1 MSCTE
6 RVLILPKQNKNIAL
20 SYILPLILVIG
31 FYALFRVSILP
42 YIYTQQAQHQLLTV
56 NNQTAEIYWKEPDLL
71 ADKKYPAI
79 IFLHGIQKDKQGA
92 KAFVR
97 SGLLN
102 EYSKKNFFSF
112 AVSMSGYGESS
123 GKSDFCGKASQTN
136 LVQAINFARSQPHVD
151 PNKVAVVGIS
161 CGASIANVVAN
172 SGKINALIL
181 VSGFYDFKGMYAEW
195 SSHTR
200 TLPSNVMSEINES
213 ITTEKNIETA
223 SAARSSLPISSQYP
237 PTLILVSA
245 KDPIVDPKQSIH
257 LHQLLDGK
265 GIPNTLELIQDAKHP
280 VPANVWKT
288 KSDSFLEKTLNMEI
302 K

>member
-1 MSCTE
+1 MLS
-6 RVLILPKQNKNIAL
+6 KQKKNIAL
-20 SYILPLILVIG
+20 SYILPLISVIG
-31 FYALFRVSILP
+31 FYAFFRVSILP
-42 YIYTQQAQHQLLTV
+42 YIYTKQAQHQLLKT
-56 NNQTAEIYWKEPDLL
+56 NNQTTEFYWKEPDLL
-71 ADKKYPAI
+71 ANKKYPAI

-102 EYSKKNFFSF
+102 EYSKKNFFSL

-123 GKSDFCGKASQTN
+123 GKSDFCGKASQNN
-136 LVQAINFARSQPHVD
+136 LIQAINFARSQPHVD

-195 SSHTR
+195 NSNTR
-200 TLPSNVMSEINES
+200 ILPSNVINEINES
-213 ITTEKNIETA
+213 IATEKNIETA

-237 PTLILVSA
+237 PTLILVGG
-245 KDPIVDPKQSIH
+245 KDPIIDPKQSIQ
-257 LHQLLDGK
+257 LHQLLDSK
-265 GIPNTLELIQDAKHP
+265 GIPNTLELIQRDGSG
-280 VPANVWKT
+280 N
-288 KSDSFLEKTLNMEI
+288 LNNSY

>member
-1 MSCTE
+1 M
-6 RVLILPKQNKNIAL
+6 LPKKKKNIAL
-20 SYILPLILVIG
+20 CYILPLILVIG
-31 FYALFRVSILP
+31 FYIFFRVSILP
-42 YIYTQQAQHQLLTV
+42 YIYTKQAQHQLLTA
-56 NNQTAEIYWKEPDLL
+56 NNQTTEIYWKEPDLL

-102 EYSKKNFFSF
+102 EYSKKNFFSV

-123 GKSDFCGKASQTN
+123 GKSDFCGKASQNN
-136 LVQAINFARSQPHVD
+136 LLLAINFARSQPHVD

-161 CGASIANVVAN
+161 CGASIANVVAD

-181 VSGFYDFKGMYAEW
+181 VSGFYDFKGMYAQW
-195 SSHTR
+195 RSNTR
-200 TLPSNVMSEINES
+200 PLPSNVMEEINQT
-213 ITTEKNIETA
+213 IATDKNIETA
-223 SAARSSLPISSQYP
+223 SEVRSSLPISSQYP
-237 PTLILVSA
+237 PTLILVGT
-245 KDPIVDPKQSIH
+245 KDPIVDPKQSIQ
-257 LHQLLDGK
+257 LHQLLDNK
-265 GIPNTLELIQDAKHP
+265 GIPNTLELIQDTKHP

-288 KSDSFLEKTLNMEI
+288 RIQIFLENTLNVKI

>member
-1 MSCTE
+1 M
-6 RVLILPKQNKNIAL
+6 LPKKKKNIAL

-42 YIYTQQAQHQLLTV
+42 YIYTKQAEHQLLTA
-56 NNQTAEIYWKEPDLL
+56 NNQTTEIYWKEPDLL

-102 EYSKKNFFSF
+102 EYSKKNFFTV

-123 GKSDFCGKASQTN
+123 GKSDFCGKDSQNN
-136 LVQAINFARSQPHVD
+136 LIQAINFARLQPNVD

-195 SSHTR
+195 SSNTR
-200 TLPSNVMSEINES
+200 TLPSNVMNEINES
-213 ITTEKNIETA
+213 ITAENNIEME

-237 PTLILVSA
+237 PTLILVST
-245 KDPIVDPKQSIH
+245 KDPIVDPKQSIQ
-257 LHQLLDGK
+257 LHQLLDSK

-280 VPANVWKT
+280 VPANVGKT
-288 KSDSFLEKTLNMEI
+288 KSDSFLENTLNINI

>member
-1 MSCTE
+1 M
-6 RVLILPKQNKNIAL
+6 LPKQNKNIAL

-245 KDPIVDPKQSIH
+245 KDPIVVPKQSIH

>member
-1 MSCTE
+1 MPLNKKK
-6 RVLILPKQNKNIAL
+6 VLF
-20 SYILPLILVIG
+20 YIFPLILVIG
-31 FYALFRVSILP
+31 FYVFFRISILP
-42 YIYTQQAQHQLLTV
+42 YIYTKQAQHQLLTA
-56 NNQTAEIYWKEPDLL
+56 NNQITEIYWKEPELL
-71 ADKKYPAI
+71 ANKKYPAI

-102 EYSKKNFFSF
+102 EYSKKNFFSV

-123 GKSDFCGKASQTN
+123 GKSDFCGKASQNN
-136 LVQAINFARSQPHVD
+136 LVQAINFARSQPHVE

-181 VSGFYDFKGMYAEW
+181 VSGFYDFKGMYAQW
-195 SSHTR
+195 SSNAR
-200 TLPSNVMSEINES
+200 TLPSNVMEEINES
-213 ITTEKNIETA
+213 IATEKNIETA

-237 PTLILVSA
+237 PTLILVGT
-245 KDPIVDPKQSIH
+245 KDPIVDPKQSTQ
-257 LHQLLDGK
+257 LHQLLDNK

-280 VPANVWKT
+280 VPVNVWKS
-288 KSDSFLEKTLNMEI
+288 KSDSFLENTLNMEV
-302 K
+302 KR

>member
-1 MSCTE
+1 M
-6 RVLILPKQNKNIAL
+6 LPKQKKNIAL
-20 SYILPLILVIG
+20 CYILPLILVIG
-31 FYALFRVSILP
+31 IYALLRLSILP
-42 YIYTQQAQHQLLTV
+42 YIYTQQAQHQLLTA
-56 NNQTAEIYWKEPDLL
+56 NNQITEIYWKEPDLL

-200 TLPSNVMSEINES
+200 TLPSNVMKEINES
-213 ITTEKNIETA
+213 INNEKNVETA

-280 VPANVWKT
+280 VPANVWKI

>member
-1 MSCTE
+1 M
-6 RVLILPKQNKNIAL
+6 LPKQNKNIAL

-42 YIYTQQAQHQLLTV
+42 YIYTKQAQHQLLTV

-213 ITTEKNIETA
+213 INTEKNIETV

-265 GIPNTLELIQDAKHP
+265 GIPNTLELIQNAKHP
-280 VPANVWKT
+280 VPANMWKT
-288 KSDSFLEKTLNMEI
+288 KSDSFLENTLNI
-302 K
+302 KLSEK

>member
-1 MSCTE
+1 M
-6 RVLILPKQNKNIAL
+6 LPKQKKNIVL

-31 FYALFRVSILP
+31 IYAFFRVSILP
-42 YIYTQQAQHQLLTV
+42 YIYTQQAQHQLLTA
-56 NNQTAEIYWKEPDLL
+56 NNQTTEIYWKEPDLL

-102 EYSKKNFFSF
+102 EYSKKNFFSV

-200 TLPSNVMSEINES
+200 ILTTNVMNEINES
-213 ITTEKNIETA
+213 IAAEKNIETA
-223 SAARSSLPISSQYP
+223 SSARSSLPISSQYP
-237 PTLILVSA
+237 PTLILVDT
-245 KDPIVDPKQSIH
+245 KDPIVDPKQSIQ
-257 LHQLLDGK
+257 LHQLLDSK

-288 KSDSFLEKTLNMEI
+288 KSDKFLEKTLSVKI

>member
-1 MSCTE
+1 MLS
-6 RVLILPKQNKNIAL
+6 KQKKNIAL
-20 SYILPLILVIG
+20 SYILPLISVIG
-31 FYALFRVSILP
+31 FYAFFRVSILP
-42 YIYTQQAQHQLLTV
+42 YIYTKQAQHQLLKT
-56 NNQTAEIYWKEPDLL
+56 NNQTTEIYWKEPDLL
-71 ADKKYPAI
+71 ANKKYPAI

-102 EYSKKNFFSF
+102 EYSKKNFFSL

-123 GKSDFCGKASQTN
+123 GKSDFCGKASQNN
-136 LVQAINFARSQPHVD
+136 LIQAINFARSQPHVD

-265 GIPNTLELIQDAKHP
+265 SIPNTLELIQDAKHP

>member
-1 MSCTE
+1 M
-6 RVLILPKQNKNIAL
+6 LPKQNKNIAL

-288 KSDSFLEKTLNMEI
+288 KSDSFLEKALNMEI

>member
-1 MSCTE
+1 M
-6 RVLILPKQNKNIAL
+6 LPKQKKNIAL
-20 SYILPLILVIG
+20 CYILPLILVIG
-31 FYALFRVSILP
+31 IYALLRLSILP
-42 YIYTQQAQHQLLTV
+42 YIYTQQAQHQLLTA
-56 NNQTAEIYWKEPDLL
+56 NNQITEIYWKEPDLL

-92 KAFVR
+92 KVFVR

-123 GKSDFCGKASQTN
+123 GKSDFCGKASQNN

-195 SSHTR
+195 SSNTK
-200 TLPSNVMSEINES
+200 TLPSNVMKEINES
-213 ITTEKNIETA
+213 INTEKNIATA

-288 KSDSFLEKTLNMEI
+288 KSDSFLEKILNMEI

>member
-1 MSCTE
+1 M
-6 RVLILPKQNKNIAL
+6 LPKKKKNIAL
-20 SYILPLILVIG
+20 CYILPLILVIG
-31 FYALFRVSILP
+31 FYVFFRVSILP
-42 YIYTQQAQHQLLTV
+42 YNYTQQAQHQLLTA
-56 NNQTAEIYWKEPDLL
+56 NNQTTEIYWKEPDLL

-102 EYSKKNFFSF
+102 EYSKKNFFSV

-123 GKSDFCGKASQTN
+123 GKSDFCGKASQNN

-151 PNKVAVVGIS
+151 PKKVAVVGIS

-181 VSGFYDFKGMYAEW
+181 VSGFYNFKGMYAQW
-195 SSHTR
+195 SSNTR
-200 TLPSNVMSEINES
+200 TLPSNVMKEINQT
-213 ITTEKNIETA
+213 IAAEKNNA

-237 PTLILVSA
+237 HTLILVGS
-245 KDPIVDPKQSIH
+245 KDPIVDPKQSIQ
-257 LHQLLDGK
+257 LHQLLDLK
-265 GIPNTLELIQDAKHP
+265 GIPNTLELIQGTKHP
-280 VPANVWKT
+280 VPVNVWKT
-288 KSDSFLEKTLNMEI
+288 KSDIFLKNLFTL
-302 K
+302 

>member
-1 MSCTE
+1 M
-6 RVLILPKQNKNIAL
+6 LPKQNKNIAL

-31 FYALFRVSILP
+31 FYALLRLSILP
-42 YIYTQQAQHQLLTV
+42 YIYTQQAQHQLLTA
-56 NNQTAEIYWKEPDLL
+56 NNQITEIYWKEPDLL

-172 SGKINALIL
+172 SDKINALIL

-200 TLPSNVMSEINES
+200 TLPSNVMKEINES
-213 ITTEKNIETA
+213 INTEKNIETA

-237 PTLILVSA
+237 PTLILVAS
-245 KDPIVDPKQSIH
+245 KDPIVDPKQSVQ
-257 LHQLLDGK
+257 LHQLLDSK
-265 GIPNTLELIQDAKHP
+265 AMPNTLEFIQDAKHP

-288 KSDSFLEKTLNMEI
+288 KSDSFLENTLNI
-302 K
+302 KN

>member
-1 MSCTE
+1 M
-6 RVLILPKQNKNIAL
+6 LPKQNKNIAL

-42 YIYTQQAQHQLLTV
+42 YIYTKQAQHQLLTV

-200 TLPSNVMSEINES
+200 TLPSNVMKEINES
-213 ITTEKNIETA
+213 INTEKNIETA
-223 SAARSSLPISSQYP
+223 SAARSSLPISSHYP
-237 PTLILVSA
+237 PTLILVST
-245 KDPIVDPKQSIH
+245 KDPIVDPKQSIQ
-257 LHQLLDGK
+257 LHQLLDSK
-265 GIPNTLELIQDAKHP
+265 GIPNTVELIQDAKHP
-280 VPANVWKT
+280 VPANVWKI

>member
-1 MSCTE
+1 M
-6 RVLILPKQNKNIAL
+6 LPKKKKNITL

-31 FYALFRVSILP
+31 FYAFFRVSILP
-42 YIYTQQAQHQLLTV
+42 YIYTKQAQHQLLIA
-56 NNQTAEIYWKEPDLL
+56 NNQTTEIYWKEPDLL

-123 GKSDFCGKASQTN
+123 GKSDFCGKTSQNN
-136 LVQAINFARSQPHVD
+136 LIQAINFARSQPHVD
-151 PNKVAVVGIS
+151 PNKVTVVGIS

-181 VSGFYDFKGMYAEW
+181 VSGFYDFKGMYAQW
-195 SSHTR
+195 SSNTR
-200 TLPSNVMSEINES
+200 TLPSNVMNEINES
-213 ITTEKNIETA
+213 ISAEKNTETA

-237 PTLILVSA
+237 PTLILVSI
-245 KDPIVDPKQSIH
+245 KDPIVDPKQSVQ
-257 LHQLLDGK
+257 LHQLLDLR

-280 VPANVWKT
+280 VPTNVWKT
-288 KSDSFLEKTLNMEI
+288 KSDSFLENALNI
-302 K
+302 KIK

>member
-1 MSCTE
+1 M
-6 RVLILPKQNKNIAL
+6 LPKQKKNIAL
-20 SYILPLILVIG
+20 SYILLLILVIG
-31 FYALFRVSILP
+31 FYAFFRVSILP
-42 YIYTQQAQHQLLTV
+42 YIYIKQAEHQLLTA
-56 NNQTAEIYWKEPDLL
+56 NNQTTEIYWKGPELL

-102 EYSKKNFFSF
+102 EYSKKNFFSV

-123 GKSDFCGKASQTN
+123 GKSDFCGKASQNN
-136 LVQAINFARSQPHVD
+136 LVQAINFARSQPLVD

-181 VSGFYDFKGMYAEW
+181 VSGFYNFKGMYAQW
-195 SSHTR
+195 SSNTR
-200 TLPSNVMSEINES
+200 TLPSNVMNEINES
-213 ITTEKNIETA
+213 IATEKNIETV

-257 LHQLLDGK
+257 LHQLLDSK

-280 VPANVWKT
+280 VPTNVWKT
-288 KSDSFLEKTLNMEI
+288 KIDNFFENALSLKI

>member
-1 MSCTE
+1 MLHSSF
-6 RVLILPKQNKNIAL
+6 NF
-20 SYILPLILVIG
+20 SYWFLC
-31 FYALFRVSILP
+31 LFRVSILP
-42 YIYTQQAQHQLLTV
+42 YIYTKQAQHQLLTA
-56 NNQTAEIYWKEPDLL
+56 NNQTTEIYWKEPDLL

-102 EYSKKNFFSF
+102 EYSKKNFFSV

-123 GKSDFCGKASQTN
+123 GKSDFCGRASQNN

-195 SSHTR
+195 SSNAK
-200 TLPSNVMSEINES
+200 TLPLNVMNEINET
-213 ITTEKNIETA
+213 ITAEKNIETA
-223 SAARSSLPISSQYP
+223 SIARSSLPISFQYP
-237 PTLILVSA
+237 PTLILVGTN
-245 KDPIVDPKQSIH
+245 DPIVDPKQSIH
-257 LHQLLDGK
+257 LHQLLDSK

-288 KSDSFLEKTLNMEI
+288 KSDSFLENTLSMKI

>member
-1 MSCTE
+1 M
-6 RVLILPKQNKNIAL
+6 LPKQNKNIAL

-31 FYALFRVSILP
+31 FYALLRLSILP
-42 YIYTQQAQHQLLTV
+42 YIYTQQAQHQLLTA
-56 NNQTAEIYWKEPDLL
+56 NNQITEIYWKEPDLL

-172 SGKINALIL
+172 SDKINALIL

-200 TLPSNVMSEINES
+200 TLPSNVMKEINES
-213 ITTEKNIETA
+213 INTEKNIETA

-237 PTLILVSA
+237 PTLILVAS
-245 KDPIVDPKQSIH
+245 KDPIVDPKQSVQ
-257 LHQLLDGK
+257 LHQLLDSK
-265 GIPNTLELIQDAKHP
+265 AMPNTLELIQDAKHP

-288 KSDSFLEKTLNMEI
+288 KSDSFLENTLNI
-302 K
+302 KN

>member
-1 MSCTE
+1 M
-6 RVLILPKQNKNIAL
+6 LPKQKKNIAL
-20 SYILPLILVIG
+20 CYILPLILVIG
-31 FYALFRVSILP
+31 IYALLRLSILP
-42 YIYTQQAQHQLLTV
+42 YIYTQQAQHQLLTA
-56 NNQTAEIYWKEPDLL
+56 NNQITEIYWKEPDLL

-79 IFLHGIQKDKQGA
+79 IFLHGIQKDKQDA

-123 GKSDFCGKASQTN
+123 GKSDFCGKASQNN

-200 TLPSNVMSEINES
+200 TLPSNVMKEINES
-213 ITTEKNIETA
+213 INTEKNIETA

-265 GIPNTLELIQDAKHP
+265 GIPNTVELIQDAKHP

>member
-1 MSCTE
+1 M
-6 RVLILPKQNKNIAL
+6 LPKQNKNIAL

-31 FYALFRVSILP
+31 FYALLRLSILP
-42 YIYTQQAQHQLLTV
+42 YIYTQQAQHQLLTA
-56 NNQTAEIYWKEPDLL
+56 NNQITEIYWKEPDLL

-112 AVSMSGYGESS
+112 AVSMSGYGEPS
-123 GKSDFCGKASQTN
+123 GKSDFCGKASQNN

-200 TLPSNVMSEINES
+200 TLPSNVMKEINES
-213 ITTEKNIETA
+213 INTEKNIETA

>member
-1 MSCTE
+1 M
-6 RVLILPKQNKNIAL
+6 LPKQKKNIAL

-31 FYALFRVSILP
+31 FYAFFRVSILP
-42 YIYTQQAQHQLLTV
+42 YIYTKQAQHQLLTA
-56 NNQTAEIYWKEPDLL
+56 NNQTIEIYWKKPDLL

-79 IFLHGIQKDKQGA
+79 IFLHGIQKVKQGA

-102 EYSKKNFFSF
+102 EYSKKNFFSV

-123 GKSDFCGKASQTN
+123 GKSDFCGKASQNN

-172 SGKINALIL
+172 SDKINALIL
-181 VSGFYDFKGMYAEW
+181 VSGFYDFKGMYAQW
-195 SSHTR
+195 SSNTR
-200 TLPSNVMSEINES
+200 TLPSNVMNEINET
-213 ITTEKNIETA
+213 IATEKNIETA
-223 SAARSSLPISSQYP
+223 SKVRSSLPISSQYP
-237 PTLILVSA
+237 PTLILVGT
-245 KDPIVDPKQSIH
+245 KDPIVDPKQSIQ
-257 LHQLLDGK
+257 LHQLLDSK

-280 VPANVWKT
+280 VPANIWRT
-288 KSDSFLEKTLNMEI
+288 KSDKFLENTLNI
-302 K
+302 KN

>member
-1 MSCTE
+1 M
-6 RVLILPKQNKNIAL
+6 RPKKKKNIAL

-31 FYALFRVSILP
+31 FYVFFRVSILP
-42 YIYTQQAQHQLLTV
+42 YIYTKQAQHQLLTA
-56 NNQTAEIYWKEPDLL
+56 NNQTTEIYWKEPDLL
-71 ADKKYPAI
+71 VDKKYPAI

-102 EYSKKNFFSF
+102 EYSKKNFFSI

-123 GKSDFCGKASQTN
+123 GKSDFCGKASQNN

-151 PNKVAVVGIS
+151 PNRVAVVGIS

-172 SGKINALIL
+172 SGKINVLIL
-181 VSGFYDFKGMYAEW
+181 VSGFYDFKGMYAQW
-195 SSHTR
+195 SSNTR
-200 TLPSNVMSEINES
+200 TLPSNVMEEINES
-213 ITTEKNIETA
+213 ITTDKNIETA
-223 SAARSSLPISSQYP
+223 SAARSSLPISSHYP
-237 PTLILVSA
+237 PTLIFVST
-245 KDPIVDPKQSIH
+245 KDPIVDPKQSIQ
-257 LHQLLDGK
+257 LHQLLDNK

-280 VPANVWKT
+280 VPANVWKN
-288 KSDSFLEKTLNMEI
+288 KSDSFLENTLNMKI

>member
-1 MSCTE
+1 M
-6 RVLILPKQNKNIAL
+6 LPKKKKYIAL

-31 FYALFRVSILP
+31 FYVFFRVSIVP
-42 YIYTQQAQHQLLTV
+42 YIYTKQAQHQLLTT
-56 NNQTAEIYWKEPDLL
+56 NNQTTEIYWKEPDLL

-123 GKSDFCGKASQTN
+123 GKSDFCGKASQNN

-181 VSGFYDFKGMYAEW
+181 VSGFYDFKGMYAQW
-195 SSHTR
+195 SSNTK
-200 TLPSNVMSEINES
+200 TLPSNVMNEINES
-213 ITTEKNIETA
+213 IATEKNIETV

-237 PTLILVSA
+237 PTFILVGT
-245 KDPIVDPKQSIH
+245 KDPIVDPKQSIQ
-257 LHQLLDGK
+257 LHQLLDSK
-265 GIPNTLELIQDAKHP
+265 DIPNTLELIQDAKHP
-280 VPANVWKT
+280 VLANVWKT
-288 KSDSFLEKTLNMEI
+288 KADIFLGNNLNMEI
-302 K
+302 MR

>member
-1 MSCTE
+1 MLS
-6 RVLILPKQNKNIAL
+6 KQKKNIAL
-20 SYILPLILVIG
+20 SYILPLISVIG
-31 FYALFRVSILP
+31 FYAFFRVSILP
-42 YIYTQQAQHQLLTV
+42 YIYTKQAQHQLLKT
-56 NNQTAEIYWKEPDLL
+56 NNQTTEFYWKEPDLL
-71 ADKKYPAI
+71 ANKKYPAI

-102 EYSKKNFFSF
+102 EYSKKNFFSL

-123 GKSDFCGKASQTN
+123 GKSDFCGKASQNN
-136 LVQAINFARSQPHVD
+136 LIQAINFARSQPHVD

-195 SSHTR
+195 NSNTR
-200 TLPSNVMSEINES
+200 ILPSNVINEINES
-213 ITTEKNIETA
+213 IATEKNIETA

-237 PTLILVSA
+237 PTLILVGG
-245 KDPIVDPKQSIH
+245 KDPIIDPKQSIQ
-257 LHQLLDGK
+257 LHQLLDSK

-280 VPANVWKT
+280 VLANVWKT
-288 KSDSFLEKTLNMEI
+288 KSDSFLENTLNI
-302 K
+302 KLSEK

>member
-1 MSCTE
+1 M
-6 RVLILPKQNKNIAL
+6 LPKQNKNIAL

-42 YIYTQQAQHQLLTV
+42 YIYTKQAQHQLLTV

-200 TLPSNVMSEINES
+200 TLPSNVMKEINES
-213 ITTEKNIETA
+213 TNTEKNIETA
-223 SAARSSLPISSQYP
+223 SAARSSLPISSHYP

-280 VPANVWKT
+280 VPANVWKI

>member
-1 MSCTE
+1 M
-6 RVLILPKQNKNIAL
+6 LPKNKKSIAL

-31 FYALFRVSILP
+31 FYAFFRVSILP
-42 YIYTQQAQHQLLTV
+42 YIYTKQAQHQLLTA
-56 NNQTAEIYWKEPDLL
+56 NNQTTEIYWKEPDLL

-123 GKSDFCGKASQTN
+123 GKSDFCGKAAQNN
-136 LVQAINFARSQPHVD
+136 LIQAINFARSQPHVD

-181 VSGFYDFKGMYAEW
+181 VSGFYDFKGMYAQW
-195 SSHTR
+195 SSNTR
-200 TLPSNVMSEINES
+200 TLPSNVMNEINES
-213 ITTEKNIETA
+213 IATEKNIETA

-237 PTLILVSA
+237 PTLILVST
-245 KDPIVDPKQSIH
+245 KDPIVDPKQSVQ
-257 LHQLLDGK
+257 LHQLLDLR
-265 GIPNTLELIQDAKHP
+265 GISNTLEIIQDAKHP
-280 VPANVWKT
+280 VPTNIWKT
-288 KSDSFLEKTLNMEI
+288 KADIFLGNTLNMEL

>member
-1 MSCTE
+1 M
-6 RVLILPKQNKNIAL
+6 LPKQNKNIAL

-42 YIYTQQAQHQLLTV
+42 YIYTKQAQHQLLTV

-181 VSGFYDFKGMYAEW
+181 VSGFYDFKSMYAEW

-223 SAARSSLPISSQYP
+223 SAARSSLPISSHYP
-237 PTLILVSA
+237 PTLILVST
-245 KDPIVDPKQSIH
+245 KDPIVDPKQSIQ
-257 LHQLLDGK
+257 LHQLLDSK
-265 GIPNTLELIQDAKHP
+265 GIPNTVELIQDTKHP

-302 K
+302 KQ

>member
-1 MSCTE
+1 M
-6 RVLILPKQNKNIAL
+6 LPKQNKNIAL
-20 SYILPLILVIG
+20 CYTLPLILVIG
-31 FYALFRVSILP
+31 IYALLRLSILP
-42 YIYTQQAQHQLLTV
+42 YIYTQQAQHQLLTA
-56 NNQTAEIYWKEPDLL
+56 NNQITEIYWKEPDLL

-200 TLPSNVMSEINES
+200 TLPSNVMKEINES
-213 ITTEKNIETA
+213 INTEKNIETA

-237 PTLILVSA
+237 STLILVSA

-265 GIPNTLELIQDAKHP
+265 GIPNTLKLIQDAKHP

-302 K
+302 KQ

>member
-1 MSCTE
+1 M
-6 RVLILPKQNKNIAL
+6 LPKQNKNIAL

-42 YIYTQQAQHQLLTV
+42 YIYTQQAQHQLLTA

>member
-1 MSCTE
+1 M
-6 RVLILPKQNKNIAL
+6 LPKQNNNIAL

-42 YIYTQQAQHQLLTV
+42 YIYTKQAQHQLLTV

-223 SAARSSLPISSQYP
+223 SAARSSLPISSHYP
-237 PTLILVSA
+237 PTLILVST
-245 KDPIVDPKQSIH
+245 KDPIVDPKQSIQ
-257 LHQLLDGK
+257 LHQLLDSK
-265 GIPNTLELIQDAKHP
+265 GIPNTVELIQDAKHP

-302 K
+302 KQ

>member
-1 MSCTE
+1 M
-6 RVLILPKQNKNIAL
+6 LPKQKKNIAL

-31 FYALFRVSILP
+31 FYTFFRISILP
-42 YIYTQQAQHQLLTV
+42 YIYIKQAEHQLLTAH
-56 NNQTAEIYWKEPDLL
+56 NQSTEIYWKEPDLL
-71 ADKKYPAI
+71 ADKNYPAI

-97 SGLLN
+97 SGLLS
-102 EYSKKNFFSF
+102 EYTKKNFFSV
-112 AVSMSGYGESS
+112 AVSRSGYGESS
-123 GKSDFCGKASQTN
+123 GKSDFCGKASQNN

-181 VSGFYDFKGMYAEW
+181 VSGFYDFKGMYNEW
-195 SSHTR
+195 SSNTR
-200 TLPSNVMSEINES
+200 TLPSNVMEEINQT
-213 ITTEKNIETA
+213 IAAEKNIETA
-223 SAARSSLPISSQYP
+223 SAVRSSLPISSHYP
-237 PTLILVSA
+237 PTLIFVGT
-245 KDPIVDPKQSIH
+245 KDPIVDPKQSIQ
-257 LHQLLDGK
+257 LHQLLDSK

-288 KSDSFLEKTLNMEI
+288 KSDKFLENTLSLKI